1 MSLFIFAAFCSAVLV
16 FIALRLAPAQKD
28 LSPVLLDSPTPPTEG
43 TPATSSDA
51 APPQVPKPTVSA
63 ETGTPTQTRPSRLPS
78 TFWIIGGGVI
88 LIAFAFI
95 VWAASQEARYEVRF
109 ALVIFDFI
117 RDSDNGEVLLVWVYV
132 RDFLVDLV

>member
-1 MSLFIFAAFCSAVLV
+1 
-16 FIALRLAPAQKD
+16 
-28 LSPVLLDSPTPPTEG
+28 
-43 TPATSSDA
+43 
-51 APPQVPKPTVSA
+51 
-63 ETGTPTQTRPSRLPS
+63 
-78 TFWIIGGGVI
+78 

-132 RDFLVDLV
+132 RDFLFDLV